1 MDKFERSLTRMK
13 EGSKMRPL
21 VLSPDVLNFL
31 DYILKPKRLPHDASL
46 ADFVRNETL
55 REVSEIIY
63 NAHARGGY

>member
-1 MDKFERSLTRMK
+1 MDKLEKSLTRLK
-13 EGSKMRPL
+13 EGSRMRPL
-21 VLSPDVLNFL
+21 VLNSEVLTFL
-31 DYILKPKRLPHDASL
+31 DHILKPKRLPHNASL